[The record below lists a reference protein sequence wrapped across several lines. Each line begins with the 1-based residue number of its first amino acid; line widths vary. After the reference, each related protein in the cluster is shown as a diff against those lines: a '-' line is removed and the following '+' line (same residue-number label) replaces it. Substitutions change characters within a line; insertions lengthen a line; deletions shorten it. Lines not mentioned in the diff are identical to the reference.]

1 MIRDQ
6 WIKRRSVEIQSD
18 DWTSCAQ
25 RLILITAVLNRGR
38 GHVLH
43 SEHDHVTPILNR
55 LSYHVRETLVNR
67 LLVTTLK
74 IEVMHKKHR
83 IFVLTIQISIST
95 DSKSIIAQARNVTS
109 EIVGVENLVS
119 ASAIHA
125 KPNETW
131 LEVIDWEKNGAIVIR
146 SGTLGVA
153 EIVECTAERVVGGRI
168 LLVTFVLS
176 NTTCSNMCGRF
187 G

>member
-1 MIRDQ
+1 
-6 WIKRRSVEIQSD
+6 
-18 DWTSCAQ
+18 
-25 RLILITAVLNRGR
+25 
-38 GHVLH
+38 
-43 SEHDHVTPILNR
+43 
-55 LSYHVRETLVNR
+55 VRETLVNQ

-109 EIVGVENLVS
+109 EIVGVENPVS

-153 EIVECTAERVVGGRI
+153 EIVESTAERVVGGRI
-168 LLVTFVLS
+168 LLVTFV
-176 NTTCSNMCGRF
+176 
-187 G
+187 